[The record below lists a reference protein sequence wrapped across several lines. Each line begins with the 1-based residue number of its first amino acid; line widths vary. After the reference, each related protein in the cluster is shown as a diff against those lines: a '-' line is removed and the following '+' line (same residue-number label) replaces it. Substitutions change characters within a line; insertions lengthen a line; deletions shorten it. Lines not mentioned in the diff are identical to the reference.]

1 MKRSELK
8 NIVKELVEDFE
19 VGQVEK
25 KPGVTTK
32 VSGVNPETGKV
43 TWDVSYDL
51 DPEILRDELDKLVKL
66 FPDTTS
72 GEMDEIKTIL
82 TKLRNKA
89 TRLANKS

>member
-8 NIVKELVEDFE
+8 NIVKEIIEDFE
-19 VGQVEK
+19 VGQVK
-25 KPGVTTK
+25 KEPGVTTK
-32 VSGVNPETGKV
+32 VSGINPETGKV
-43 TWDVSYDL
+43 TWDVSYEL

-66 FPDTTS
+66 FPGSVS
-72 GEMDEIKTIL
+72 GEMSEIKTIL